1 MSLRVSVI
9 FEKVWIWQ
17 WHLDPFEQC
26 LQGLSFW
33 IVLTRTLEEEVMILK
48 IATVDER
55 DHFRMPAGM
64 HRAQTIEFEEKGQL
78 FQPGHPY
85 SLPLA
90 LGIAVVGEVIKRSLV
105 HRHILVAVMA

>member
-1 MSLRVSVI
+1 MGMI
-9 FEKVWIWQ
+9 DEKVWMRQ
-17 WHLDPFEQC
+17 WHLDAFEQC

-33 IVLTRTLEEEVMILK
+33 VLFTRALQEEIMILK
-48 IATVDER
+48 IATINER

>member
-1 MSLRVSVI
+1 MGMI
-9 FEKVWIWQ
+9 DEKMRMRQ
-17 WHLDPFEQC
+17 WHLDAFEQC

-33 IVLTRTLEEEVMILK
+33 VLFTRTLEEKIVILK

-64 HRAQTIEFEEKGQL
+64 HRAQSIEFEKKGQL

-85 SLPLA
+85 ALPLA